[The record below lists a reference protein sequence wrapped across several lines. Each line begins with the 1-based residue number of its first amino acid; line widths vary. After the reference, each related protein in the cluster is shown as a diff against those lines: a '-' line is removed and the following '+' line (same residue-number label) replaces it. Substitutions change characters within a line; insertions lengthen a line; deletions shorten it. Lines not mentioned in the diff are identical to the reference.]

1 MTERTSLNDIPWM
14 DRENSILQNISLKP
28 LIIWLVGVG
37 FLTLGAQ
44 SSALAPTAAQSD
56 TLKEIIDVI
65 EDRHYASRRYDDGL
79 SAQHFTA
86 YLDALD
92 PQRMFFEADD
102 IAAFS
107 QWQLTLDNAGRAG
120 DLAPAFTIFN
130 NFHDELKD
138 RLTEILE
145 TLPQTL
151 GSFDYE
157 VEEYLEI
164 DRSAMP
170 WAKNDTELDERWRKR
185 LKNQALSLL
194 LAEKAPAEIPETLER
209 RYQNQLKRLAQYN
222 AQDVF
227 QIYAN
232 TLAEQYD
239 PHTNYFSPR
248 RAENFDINMSLSFEG
263 IGAILQIDDEYAK
276 VTRLV
281 PAGPADKQGGL
292 RPSDLIM
299 GVGQGETG
307 PIEDVIGWRLD
318 EIVDLIRGPRDTTVR
333 LEVIP
338 DKGKTDQRRVVPIR
352 RNEVKLEEQ
361 AAQKEII
368 EFTDEEDQTHRVGV
382 IDIPAFYIDFE
393 AYRQGD
399 KLYRSTTRDVKKLV
413 DELVAEGVEGIVIDL
428 RDNGGGSLQEAN
440 QLTGLFIEYGPTVQI
455 RSAESRVWRDGKR
468 RRSQYYEGPLAVMIN
483 RLSASASEIFAGAI
497 QDYGRG
503 IIVGEQS
510 FGKGTVQSLVP
521 LQEGQLKITES
532 KFYRVSGGSTQHR
545 GVVPD
550 IDYPS
555 LFDPEKIGESAL
567 DNALAWDQI
576 APTRFNRYNNYD
588 TIIPTLAS
596 MHNARAANDP
606 DYQFL
611 QDQVEMAQ
619 DARAISALP
628 LQQSGRIAMRD
639 EQEALALA
647 IENKR
652 RLSKG
657 LEPLATLDT
666 DDEIAADPPIVSNEE
681 TALPQN
687 APLETGDDEEATPD
701 VLLLE
706 TGKILVDS
714 ISLRPRDIVAS
725 RVAPES

>member
-1 MTERTSLNDIPWM
+1 MSCAVAQDSKDGFGRRML
-14 DRENSILQNISLKP
+14 RRISLKP

-37 FLTLGAQ
+37 LVTVAAQ
-44 SSALAPTAAQSD
+44 GYALAPASAQSD
-56 TLKEIIDVI
+56 TLKEIIEVI

-92 PQRMFFEADD
+92 PQRMFFDADD
-102 IAAFS
+102 IDLFS
-107 QWQLTLDNAGRAG
+107 QWRLALDNAGRAG
-120 DLAPAFTIFN
+120 DLAPAFTMFN
-130 NFHDELKD
+130 KYHDELKD
-138 RLTEILE
+138 RLTGILN
-145 TLPQTL
+145 TLPETIE
-151 GSFDYE
+151 SFDYE
-157 VEEYLEI
+157 VEEYLDI
-164 DRSAMP
+164 DRSAMT
-170 WAKNDTELDERWRKR
+170 WAQDDAELDERWRKR
-185 LKNQALSLL
+185 IKNQALSLL
-194 LAEKAPAEIPETLER
+194 LAEKAPEEIPETLER
-209 RYQNQLKRLAQYN
+209 RYQSQLKRLGQYN

-338 DKGKTDQRRVVPIR
+338 DKGKSDQRRVVPIR

-361 AAQKEII
+361 AAQKQII
-368 EFTDEEDQTHRVGV
+368 EFTDEDGQAHSVGV

-399 KLYRSTTRDVKKLV
+399 KFYRSTTRDVKKLV
-413 DELVAEGVEGIVIDL
+413 DELVSDGVEGIVIDL

-550 IDYPS
+550 INYPS

-588 TIIPTLAS
+588 SIIPTLAS
-596 MHNARAANDP
+596 LHNARAANDP

-611 QDQVEMAQ
+611 QDQVDLAQ
-619 DARAISALP
+619 GARAISVLP

-657 LEPLATLDT
+657 LEPLETLDT
-666 DDEIAADPPIVSNEE
+666 DDDVPESTPTVSNEE
-681 TALPQN
+681 TALPHN
-687 APLETGDDEEATPD
+687 EVEDAADDEAATPD

-714 ISLRPRDIVAS
+714 ISLRPTDSVAS
-725 RVAPES
+725 RSARES

>member
-1 MTERTSLNDIPWM
+1 MSCAVAQDSKDGFGRRML
-14 DRENSILQNISLKP
+14 RRISLKP

-37 FLTLGAQ
+37 LVTVSAQ
-44 SSALAPTAAQSD
+44 GYALAPASAQSD
-56 TLKEIIDVI
+56 TLKEIIEVI
-65 EDRHYASRRYDDGL
+65 EDRHYASRRYDDSL

-92 PQRMFFEADD
+92 TQRMFFNADD
-102 IAAFS
+102 IDTFS
-107 QWQLTLDNAGRAG
+107 QWRLALDNAGRAG
-120 DLAPAFTIFN
+120 DLAPAFTMFN
-130 NFHDELKD
+130 RYHDELKD
-138 RLTEILE
+138 RLTRILS
-145 TLPQTL
+145 TLPETIER
-151 GSFDYE
+151 FDYE
-157 VEEYLEI
+157 VKEYLDI

-170 WAKNDTELDERWRKR
+170 WAQDDAELNERWRKR
-185 LKNQALSLL
+185 IKNQALSIL
-194 LAEKAPAEIPETLER
+194 LAEKAPEEIPETLER
-209 RYQNQLKRLAQYN
+209 RYQSQLKRLAQYN

-292 RPSDLIM
+292 RPSYLIM

-361 AAQKEII
+361 AAQKQII
-368 EFTDEEDQTHRVGV
+368 EFTDEDGQTHRVGV

-393 AYRQGD
+393 AYRRGD

-413 DELVAEGVEGIVIDL
+413 DELVSDGVEVIVIDL

-550 IDYPS
+550 INYPS

-576 APTRFNRYNNYD
+576 APTRFNRYDNYD
-588 TIIPTLAS
+588 SIIPTLAS
-596 MHNARAANDP
+596 LHNARAANDP

-611 QDQVEMAQ
+611 QDQVDLAQ
-619 DARAISALP
+619 GARAISVLP

-657 LEPLATLDT
+657 LEPLETLDT
-666 DDEIAADPPIVSNEE
+666 DDDVPESTPTVSNEE
-681 TALPQN
+681 TALPHN
-687 APLETGDDEEATPD
+687 EVEDAADDEAATPD

-714 ISLRPRDIVAS
+714 ISLRPTGVVAS
-725 RVAPES
+725 RSARES

>member
-1 MTERTSLNDIPWM
+1 MSCAVAQDSKDGFGRRML
-14 DRENSILQNISLKP
+14 RRISLKP

-37 FLTLGAQ
+37 LVTVAAQ
-44 SSALAPTAAQSD
+44 GYALAPASAQSD
-56 TLKEIIDVI
+56 TLKEIIEVI

-92 PQRMFFEADD
+92 PQRMFFDADD
-102 IAAFS
+102 IDLFS
-107 QWQLTLDNAGRAG
+107 QWRLALDNAGRAG
-120 DLAPAFTIFN
+120 DLAPAFTMFN
-130 NFHDELKD
+130 KYHDELKD
-138 RLTEILE
+138 RLTGILN
-145 TLPQTL
+145 TLPETIE
-151 GSFDYE
+151 SFDYE
-157 VEEYLEI
+157 VEEYLDI

-170 WAKNDTELDERWRKR
+170 WAQDDAELDERWRKR
-185 LKNQALSLL
+185 IKNQALSLL
-194 LAEKAPAEIPETLER
+194 LAEKAPEEIPETLER
-209 RYQNQLKRLAQYN
+209 RYQSQLKRLGQYN

-338 DKGKTDQRRVVPIR
+338 DKGKSDQRRVVPIR

-361 AAQKEII
+361 AAQKQII
-368 EFTDEEDQTHRVGV
+368 EFTDEDGQTHRVGV

-393 AYRQGD
+393 AYRRGD

-413 DELVAEGVEGIVIDL
+413 DELVSDGVEGIVIDL

-550 IDYPS
+550 INYPS

-588 TIIPTLAS
+588 SIIPTLAS
-596 MHNARAANDP
+596 LHNARAANDP

-611 QDQVEMAQ
+611 QDQVDLAQ
-619 DARAISALP
+619 DARAISVLP

-657 LEPLATLDT
+657 LEPLETLDT
-666 DDEIAADPPIVSNEE
+666 DDDVPESTPTVSNEE
-681 TALPQN
+681 TALPHN
-687 APLETGDDEEATPD
+687 EVEDAADDEAATPD

-714 ISLRPRDIVAS
+714 ISLRPTDSVAS
-725 RVAPES
+725 HSARES

>member
-1 MTERTSLNDIPWM
+1 MSCAVAQDSKDGFGRRML
-14 DRENSILQNISLKP
+14 RRISLKP

-37 FLTLGAQ
+37 LVTVSAQ
-44 SSALAPTAAQSD
+44 GYALAPASAQSD
-56 TLKEIIDVI
+56 TLKEIIEVI

-92 PQRMFFEADD
+92 PQRMFFDADD
-102 IAAFS
+102 IDLFS
-107 QWQLTLDNAGRAG
+107 QWRLALDNAGRAG
-120 DLAPAFTIFN
+120 NLAPAFTMFN
-130 NFHDELKD
+130 KYHDELKG
-138 RLTEILE
+138 RLTGILN
-145 TLPQTL
+145 TLPETIE
-151 GSFDYE
+151 SFDYE
-157 VEEYLEI
+157 VEEYLDI

-170 WAKNDTELDERWRKR
+170 WAQDDAELDERWRKR
-185 LKNQALSLL
+185 IKNQALSLL
-194 LAEKAPAEIPETLER
+194 LAEKAPEEIPETLER
-209 RYQNQLKRLAQYN
+209 RYQSQLKRLGQYN

-263 IGAILQIDDEYAK
+263 IGAMLQIDDEYAK

-361 AAQKEII
+361 AAQKQII
-368 EFTDEEDQTHRVGV
+368 EFTDEDGQTHRVGV

-393 AYRQGD
+393 AYRRGD

-413 DELVAEGVEGIVIDL
+413 DELVSDGVEGIVIDL

-550 IDYPS
+550 INYPS

-576 APTRFNRYNNYD
+576 APTRFNRYDNYD
-588 TIIPTLAS
+588 SIIPTLAS
-596 MHNARAANDP
+596 LHNARAANDP

-611 QDQVEMAQ
+611 QDQVDLAQ
-619 DARAISALP
+619 GARAISVLP

-657 LEPLATLDT
+657 LEPLETLDT
-666 DDEIAADPPIVSNEE
+666 DDDVLESTPTVSNEE
-681 TALPQN
+681 TALPHN
-687 APLETGDDEEATPD
+687 EVEDAADDEAATPD

-714 ISLRPRDIVAS
+714 ISLRPTDVVAS
-725 RVAPES
+725 RSARES

>member
-170 WAKNDTELDERWRKR
+170 WAKNEIELDERWRKR

>member
-1 MTERTSLNDIPWM
+1 M
-14 DRENSILQNISLKP
+14 ILASE
-28 LIIWLVGVG
+28 GY
-37 FLTLGAQ
+37 
-44 SSALAPTAAQSD
+44 ALAPTAAQSE
-56 TLKEIIDVI
+56 TLKEIVEVI

-92 PQRMFFEADD
+92 PQRMFFEANDV
-102 IAAFS
+102 ATFS
-107 QWQLTLDNAGRAG
+107 QWRLELDNAGRSG
-120 DLAPAFTIFN
+120 NLVPAFTMFN
-130 NFHDELKD
+130 NYHDELKN
-138 RLTEILE
+138 RLTEILG

-151 GSFDYE
+151 EGFDYE

-164 DRSAMP
+164 DRSAVP
-170 WAKNDTELDERWRKR
+170 WARDDAELDERWRKR

-194 LAEKAPAEIPETLER
+194 LAEKAPEEIPETLER

-299 GVGQGETG
+299 GVGEGEEG

-338 DKGKTDQRRVVPIR
+338 DKGKADQRRVVPIR

-368 EFTDEEDQTHRVGV
+368 EFTDEDNQRHRVGV

-413 DELVAEGVEGIVIDL
+413 DELVADGVEGIVIDL

-468 RRSQYYEGPLAVMIN
+468 RRSHYYEGPLAVMIN
-483 RLSASASEIFAGAI
+483 RISASASEIFAGAI

-532 KFYRVSGGSTQHR
+532 KFYRISGGSTQHR

-555 LFDPEKIGESAL
+555 LFDPERIGESAL

-576 APTRFNRYNNYD
+576 APTRFNRYDNYD
-588 TIIPTLAS
+588 AILPSLTSL
-596 MHNARAANDP
+596 HNARAANDP
-606 DYQFL
+606 DYRFL
-611 QDQVEMAQ
+611 QDQADMAQ
-619 DARAISALP
+619 TARGISALP

-639 EQEALALA
+639 EQESLALA

-657 LEPLATLDT
+657 LTPLDSLDT
-666 DDEIAADPPIVSNEE
+666 DQDDAEDAAGVAVEE
-681 TALPQN
+681 DTLLAN
-687 APLETGDDEEATPD
+687 ASAESSDDEEAPPD

-706 TGKILVDS
+706 TGKILVDA

>member
-1 MTERTSLNDIPWM
+1 MSCAVAQDSKDGFGRRML
-14 DRENSILQNISLKP
+14 RRISLKP

-37 FLTLGAQ
+37 LVTVSAQ
-44 SSALAPTAAQSD
+44 GYALAPASAQSD
-56 TLKEIIDVI
+56 TLKEIIEVI

-92 PQRMFFEADD
+92 PQRMFFDADD
-102 IAAFS
+102 IDLFS
-107 QWQLTLDNAGRAG
+107 QWRLALDNAGRAG
-120 DLAPAFTIFN
+120 NLAPAFTMFN
-130 NFHDELKD
+130 KYHDELKG
-138 RLTEILE
+138 RLTGILN
-145 TLPQTL
+145 TLPETIE
-151 GSFDYE
+151 SFDFE
-157 VEEYLEI
+157 VEEYLDI

-170 WAKNDTELDERWRKR
+170 WAQDDAELDERWRKR
-185 LKNQALSLL
+185 IKNQALSLL
-194 LAEKAPAEIPETLER
+194 LAEKAPEEIPETLER
-209 RYQNQLKRLAQYN
+209 RYQSQLKRLGQYN

-361 AAQKEII
+361 AAQKQII
-368 EFTDEEDQTHRVGV
+368 EFTDEDGQTHRVGV

-393 AYRQGD
+393 AYRRGD

-413 DELVAEGVEGIVIDL
+413 DELVSDGVEGIVIDL

-550 IDYPS
+550 INYPS

-576 APTRFNRYNNYD
+576 APTRFNRYDNYD
-588 TIIPTLAS
+588 SIIPTLAS
-596 MHNARAANDP
+596 LHNARAANDP

-611 QDQVEMAQ
+611 QDQVDLAQ
-619 DARAISALP
+619 GARAISVLP

-657 LEPLATLDT
+657 LEPLETLDT
-666 DDEIAADPPIVSNEE
+666 DDDVPESTPTVSNEE
-681 TALPQN
+681 TALPHN
-687 APLETGDDEEATPD
+687 DVEVEDAADDEAATPD

-714 ISLRPRDIVAS
+714 ISLRPTDVVAS
-725 RVAPES
+725 RSARES

>member
-1 MTERTSLNDIPWM
+1 MSRAVARHSKDGFGRGIV
-14 DRENSILQNISLKP
+14 RRISVKP

-37 FLTLGAQ
+37 LLTVAAQ
-44 SSALAPTAAQSD
+44 GHALAPASAQSD
-56 TLKEIIDVI
+56 TLKEIIEVI

-92 PQRMFFEADD
+92 PQRMFFDADD
-102 IAAFS
+102 IDLFS
-107 QWQLTLDNAGRAG
+107 QWRLALDNAGRAG
-120 DLAPAFTIFN
+120 DLAPAFTMFN
-130 NFHDELKD
+130 KYHDELKD
-138 RLTEILE
+138 RLTGILG
-145 TLPQTL
+145 TLPETIE
-151 GSFDYE
+151 SFDYE
-157 VEEYLEI
+157 VEEYLDI

-170 WAKNDTELDERWRKR
+170 WAQNDAELDERWRKR
-185 LKNQALSLL
+185 IKNQALSLL
-194 LAEKAPAEIPETLER
+194 LAEKSPEEIPETLER
-209 RYQNQLKRLAQYN
+209 RYESQLKRLAQYN

-299 GVGQGETG
+299 GVGQGESG

-338 DKGKTDQRRVVPIR
+338 DKGKSDQRRVVPIR

-368 EFTDEEDQTHRVGV
+368 EFTDEDGQAHRVGV

-399 KLYRSTTRDVKKLV
+399 KFYRSETRDVKKLV
-413 DELVAEGVEGIVIDL
+413 DELVSDGVEGIVIDL

-550 IDYPS
+550 INYPS

-596 MHNARAANDP
+596 LHNARAANDP

-611 QDQVEMAQ
+611 QDQVDLAQ
-619 DARAISALP
+619 GARAISVLP

-657 LEPLATLDT
+657 LEPLEALDT
-666 DDEIAADPPIVSNEE
+666 DEDVAESTPIASNEE
-681 TALPQN
+681 TALPHN
-687 APLETGDDEEATPD
+687 GIEAATDDEAATPD

-714 ISLRPRDIVAS
+714 ISLRPTDSLAS
-725 RVAPES
+725 RGATRP

>member
-1 MTERTSLNDIPWM
+1 MSCTVAQDSKDGFGRRML
-14 DRENSILQNISLKP
+14 RRISLKP

-37 FLTLGAQ
+37 LVTVAAQ
-44 SSALAPTAAQSD
+44 GYALAPASAQSD
-56 TLKEIIDVI
+56 TLKEIIEVI

-92 PQRMFFEADD
+92 PQRMFFDADD
-102 IAAFS
+102 IDLFS
-107 QWQLTLDNAGRAG
+107 QWRLALDNAGRAG
-120 DLAPAFTIFN
+120 NLAPAFTMFN
-130 NFHDELKD
+130 KYHDELKG
-138 RLTEILE
+138 RLTGILN
-145 TLPQTL
+145 TLPETIE
-151 GSFDYE
+151 SFDFE
-157 VEEYLEI
+157 VEEYLDI

-170 WAKNDTELDERWRKR
+170 WAQDDAELDERWRKR
-185 LKNQALSLL
+185 IKNQALSLL
-194 LAEKAPAEIPETLER
+194 LAEKAPEEIPETLER
-209 RYQNQLKRLAQYN
+209 RYQSQLKRLGQYN

-338 DKGKTDQRRVVPIR
+338 DKGKADQRRVVPIR

-361 AAQKEII
+361 AAQKQII
-368 EFTDEEDQTHRVGV
+368 EFTDEDGQTHRVGV

-393 AYRQGD
+393 AYRRGD

-413 DELVAEGVEGIVIDL
+413 DELVSDGVEGIVIDL

-550 IDYPS
+550 INYPS

-588 TIIPTLAS
+588 SIIPTLAS
-596 MHNARAANDP
+596 LHNARAANNP

-611 QDQVEMAQ
+611 QDQVDLAQ
-619 DARAISALP
+619 DARAISVLP

-657 LEPLATLDT
+657 LEPLETLDT
-666 DDEIAADPPIVSNEE
+666 DDDVPESTPTVSNEE
-681 TALPQN
+681 TALPHN
-687 APLETGDDEEATPD
+687 EVEDAADDEATTPD

-714 ISLRPRDIVAS
+714 ISLRPTDSVAS
-725 RVAPES
+725 RSARES

>member
-1 MTERTSLNDIPWM
+1 VS
-14 DRENSILQNISLKP
+14 
-28 LIIWLVGVG
+28 
-37 FLTLGAQ
+37 AQ
-44 SSALAPTAAQSD
+44 GYALAPASAQSD
-56 TLKEIIDVI
+56 TLKEIIEVI

-92 PQRMFFEADD
+92 PQRMFFDADD
-102 IAAFS
+102 IDLFS
-107 QWQLTLDNAGRAG
+107 QWRLALDNAGRAG
-120 DLAPAFTIFN
+120 NLAPAFTMFN
-130 NFHDELKD
+130 KYHDELKG
-138 RLTEILE
+138 RLTGILN
-145 TLPQTL
+145 TLPETIE
-151 GSFDYE
+151 SFDFE
-157 VEEYLEI
+157 VEEYLDI

-170 WAKNDTELDERWRKR
+170 WAQDDAELDERWRKR
-185 LKNQALSLL
+185 IKNQALSLL
-194 LAEKAPAEIPETLER
+194 LAEKAPEEIPETLER
-209 RYQNQLKRLAQYN
+209 RYQSQLKRLGQYN

-361 AAQKEII
+361 AAQKQII
-368 EFTDEEDQTHRVGV
+368 EFTDEDGQTHRVGV

-393 AYRQGD
+393 AYRRGD

-413 DELVAEGVEGIVIDL
+413 DELVSDGVEGIVIDL

-550 IDYPS
+550 INYPS

-576 APTRFNRYNNYD
+576 APTRFNRYDNYD
-588 TIIPTLAS
+588 SIIPTLAS
-596 MHNARAANDP
+596 LHNARAANDP

-611 QDQVEMAQ
+611 QDQVDLAQ
-619 DARAISALP
+619 GARAISVLP

-657 LEPLATLDT
+657 LEPLETLDT
-666 DDEIAADPPIVSNEE
+666 DDDVPESTPTVSNEE
-681 TALPQN
+681 TALPHN
-687 APLETGDDEEATPD
+687 EVEDAVDDEAATPD

-714 ISLRPRDIVAS
+714 ISLRPTGVVAS
-725 RVAPES
+725 RSARES

>member
-1 MTERTSLNDIPWM
+1 MSCAVAQDSKDGFGRRML
-14 DRENSILQNISLKP
+14 RRISLKP

-37 FLTLGAQ
+37 LVTVSAQ
-44 SSALAPTAAQSD
+44 GYALAPASAQSD
-56 TLKEIIDVI
+56 TLKEIIEVI

-92 PQRMFFEADD
+92 PQRMFFDADD
-102 IAAFS
+102 IDLFS
-107 QWQLTLDNAGRAG
+107 QWRLALDNAGRAG
-120 DLAPAFTIFN
+120 NLAPAFTMFN
-130 NFHDELKD
+130 KYHDELKG
-138 RLTEILE
+138 RLTGILN
-145 TLPQTL
+145 TLPETIE
-151 GSFDYE
+151 SFDFE
-157 VEEYLEI
+157 VEEYLDI

-170 WAKNDTELDERWRKR
+170 WAQDDAELDERWRKR
-185 LKNQALSLL
+185 IKNQALSLL
-194 LAEKAPAEIPETLER
+194 LAEKAPEEIPETLGR
-209 RYQNQLKRLAQYN
+209 RYQSQLKRLGQYN

-361 AAQKEII
+361 AAQKQII
-368 EFTDEEDQTHRVGV
+368 EFTDEDGQTHRVGV

-393 AYRQGD
+393 AYRRGD

-413 DELVAEGVEGIVIDL
+413 DELVSDGVEGIVIDL

-550 IDYPS
+550 INYPS

-588 TIIPTLAS
+588 SIIPTLAS
-596 MHNARAANDP
+596 LHNARAANNP

-611 QDQVEMAQ
+611 QDQVDLAQ
-619 DARAISALP
+619 GARAISVLP

-657 LEPLATLDT
+657 LEPLETLDT
-666 DDEIAADPPIVSNEE
+666 DDDVPESTPTVSNEE
-681 TALPQN
+681 TALPHN
-687 APLETGDDEEATPD
+687 EVEDAADDEAATPD

-714 ISLRPRDIVAS
+714 ISLRPTDVVAS
-725 RVAPES
+725 RSARES

>member
-1 MTERTSLNDIPWM
+1 MSCAVAQDSKDGFGRRML
-14 DRENSILQNISLKP
+14 RRISLKP

-37 FLTLGAQ
+37 LVTVSAQ
-44 SSALAPTAAQSD
+44 GYALAPASAQSD
-56 TLKEIIDVI
+56 TLKEIIEVI

-92 PQRMFFEADD
+92 PQRMFFDADD
-102 IAAFS
+102 IDLFS
-107 QWQLTLDNAGRAG
+107 QWRLALDNAGRAG
-120 DLAPAFTIFN
+120 NLAPAFTMFN
-130 NFHDELKD
+130 KYHDELKG
-138 RLTEILE
+138 RLTGILN
-145 TLPQTL
+145 TLPETIE
-151 GSFDYE
+151 SFDFE
-157 VEEYLEI
+157 VEEYLDI

-170 WAKNDTELDERWRKR
+170 WAQDDAELDERWRKR
-185 LKNQALSLL
+185 IKNQALSLL
-194 LAEKAPAEIPETLER
+194 LAEKAPEEIPETLER
-209 RYQNQLKRLAQYN
+209 RYQSQLKRLGQYN

-333 LEVIP
+333 LEVIH
-338 DKGKTDQRRVVPIR
+338 DKGKADQRRVVPIR

-361 AAQKEII
+361 AAQKQII
-368 EFTDEEDQTHRVGV
+368 EFTDEDGQTHRVGV

-393 AYRQGD
+393 AYRRGD

-413 DELVAEGVEGIVIDL
+413 DELVSDGVEGIVIDL

-550 IDYPS
+550 INYPS

-576 APTRFNRYNNYD
+576 APTRFNRYDNYD
-588 TIIPTLAS
+588 SIIPTLAS
-596 MHNARAANDP
+596 LHNARAANDP

-611 QDQVEMAQ
+611 QDQVDLAQ
-619 DARAISALP
+619 DARAISVLP

-657 LEPLATLDT
+657 LEPLETLDT
-666 DDEIAADPPIVSNEE
+666 DDDVPESTPTVSNEE
-681 TALPQN
+681 TALPHN
-687 APLETGDDEEATPD
+687 EVEDAADDEAATPD

-714 ISLRPRDIVAS
+714 ISLRPTDIMAS
-725 RVAPES
+725 RSARES

>member
-1 MTERTSLNDIPWM
+1 MMCGFAQHSTAGLGRGTL
-14 DRENSILQNISLKP
+14 RRRSLKP
-28 LIIWLVGVG
+28 LIIWLIGVG
-37 FLTLGAQ
+37 LFTVGLQGY
-44 SSALAPTAAQSD
+44 ALAPASAQSD

-65 EDRHYASRRYDDGL
+65 EDRHYASRRYDDSL

-92 PQRMFFEADD
+92 PQRMFFNADD
-102 IAAFS
+102 IDTFS
-107 QWQLTLDNAGRAG
+107 QWRLALDNAGRAG
-120 DLAPAFTIFN
+120 DLAPAFTMFN
-130 NFHDELKD
+130 RYHDELKD
-138 RLTEILE
+138 RLTRILS
-145 TLPQTL
+145 TLPETIER
-151 GSFDYE
+151 FDYE
-157 VEEYLEI
+157 VEEYLDI

-170 WAKNDTELDERWRKR
+170 WAQDDAELNERWRKR
-185 LKNQALSLL
+185 IKNQALSLL
-194 LAEKAPAEIPETLER
+194 LAEKAPEEIPETLER
-209 RYQNQLKRLAQYN
+209 RYQSQLKRLAQYN

-299 GVGQGETG
+299 GVGQGEAG

-318 EIVDLIRGPRDTTVR
+318 EIVDLIRGPRDTIVR

-338 DKGKTDQRRVVPIR
+338 DKGKSDQRRVVPIR

-368 EFTDEEDQTHRVGV
+368 EFTDENGQAHRVGV

-399 KLYRSTTRDVKKLV
+399 KFYRSTTRDVKKLV
-413 DELVAEGVEGIVIDL
+413 DELVSDGVEGIVIDL

-550 IDYPS
+550 INYPS

-576 APTRFNRYNNYD
+576 APTRFNRYHNYD

-596 MHNARAANDP
+596 LHNARAANDP

-611 QDQVEMAQ
+611 QDQVDLAE
-619 DARAISALP
+619 DARAISVLP

-657 LEPLATLDT
+657 LEPLETLDT
-666 DDEIAADPPIVSNEE
+666 DDDLADGAPNASREE
-681 TALPQN
+681 TALPHSQ
-687 APLETGDDEEATPD
+687 PEDVGDEEEETPD
-701 VLLLE
+701 VLVLE
-706 TGKILVDS
+706 AGKILGDA
-714 ISLRPRDIVAS
+714 ISLRPNDIVAS
-725 RVAPES
+725 RGAAES

>member
-1 MTERTSLNDIPWM
+1 MSCAVAQDSKDGFGRRML
-14 DRENSILQNISLKP
+14 RRISLKP

-37 FLTLGAQ
+37 LVTVSAQ
-44 SSALAPTAAQSD
+44 GYALAPASAQSD
-56 TLKEIIDVI
+56 TLKEIIEVI

-92 PQRMFFEADD
+92 PQRMFFDADD
-102 IAAFS
+102 IDLFS
-107 QWQLTLDNAGRAG
+107 QWRLALDNAGRAG
-120 DLAPAFTIFN
+120 NLAPAFTMFN
-130 NFHDELKD
+130 KYHDELKG
-138 RLTEILE
+138 RLTGILN
-145 TLPQTL
+145 TLPETIE
-151 GSFDYE
+151 SFDFE
-157 VEEYLEI
+157 VEEYLDI

-170 WAKNDTELDERWRKR
+170 WAQDDAELDERWRKR
-185 LKNQALSLL
+185 IKNQALSLL
-194 LAEKAPAEIPETLER
+194 LAEKAPEEIPETLER
-209 RYQNQLKRLAQYN
+209 RYQSQLKRLGQYN

-318 EIVDLIRGPRDTTVR
+318 EIVDLIRGPRDTIVR

-338 DKGKTDQRRVVPIR
+338 DKGKSDQRRVVPIR

-361 AAQKEII
+361 AAQKQII
-368 EFTDEEDQTHRVGV
+368 EFTDEDGQTHRVGV

-393 AYRQGD
+393 AYRRGD

-413 DELVAEGVEGIVIDL
+413 DELVSDGVEGIVIDL

-550 IDYPS
+550 INYPS

-576 APTRFNRYNNYD
+576 APTRFNRYDNYD
-588 TIIPTLAS
+588 SIIPTLAS
-596 MHNARAANDP
+596 LHNARAANDP

-611 QDQVEMAQ
+611 QDQVDLAQ
-619 DARAISALP
+619 GARAISVLP

-657 LEPLATLDT
+657 LEPLETLDT
-666 DDEIAADPPIVSNEE
+666 DDDVPESTPTVSNEE
-681 TALPQN
+681 TALPHN
-687 APLETGDDEEATPD
+687 EVEDAADDEAATPD

-714 ISLRPRDIVAS
+714 ISLRPTDVVAS
-725 RVAPES
+725 RSARES

>member
-1 MTERTSLNDIPWM
+1 MSCAVAQDSKDGFGRRML
-14 DRENSILQNISLKP
+14 RRISLKP

-37 FLTLGAQ
+37 LVTVAAQ
-44 SSALAPTAAQSD
+44 GYALAPASAQSD
-56 TLKEIIDVI
+56 TLKEIIEVI

-92 PQRMFFEADD
+92 PQRMFFDADD
-102 IAAFS
+102 IDLFS
-107 QWQLTLDNAGRAG
+107 QWRLALDNAGRAG
-120 DLAPAFTIFN
+120 DLAPAFTMFN
-130 NFHDELKD
+130 KYHDELKD
-138 RLTEILE
+138 RLTGILN
-145 TLPQTL
+145 TLPETIE
-151 GSFDYE
+151 SFDYE
-157 VEEYLEI
+157 VEEYLDI

-170 WAKNDTELDERWRKR
+170 WAQDDAELDERWRKR
-185 LKNQALSLL
+185 IKNQALSLL
-194 LAEKAPAEIPETLER
+194 LAEKAPEEIPETLER
-209 RYQNQLKRLAQYN
+209 RYQSQLKRLGQYN

-338 DKGKTDQRRVVPIR
+338 DKGKSDQRRVVPIR

-361 AAQKEII
+361 AAQKQII
-368 EFTDEEDQTHRVGV
+368 EFTDEDGQAHSVGV

-399 KLYRSTTRDVKKLV
+399 KFYRSTTRDVKKLV
-413 DELVAEGVEGIVIDL
+413 DELVSDGVEGIVIDL

-550 IDYPS
+550 INYPS

-588 TIIPTLAS
+588 SIIPTLAS
-596 MHNARAANDP
+596 LHNARAANDP

-611 QDQVEMAQ
+611 QDQVDLAQ
-619 DARAISALP
+619 GARAISVLP

-657 LEPLATLDT
+657 LEPLETLDT
-666 DDEIAADPPIVSNEE
+666 DDDVPESTPTVSNEE
-681 TALPQN
+681 TALPHN
-687 APLETGDDEEATPD
+687 EVEDAADDEAATPD

-714 ISLRPRDIVAS
+714 ISLRPTDSVAS
-725 RVAPES
+725 RSARES

>member
-1 MTERTSLNDIPWM
+1 MSCAVAQDSKDGFGRRML
-14 DRENSILQNISLKP
+14 RRISLKP

-37 FLTLGAQ
+37 LVTVSAQ
-44 SSALAPTAAQSD
+44 GYALAPASAQSD
-56 TLKEIIDVI
+56 TLKEIIEVI

-92 PQRMFFEADD
+92 PQRMFFDADD
-102 IAAFS
+102 IDLFS
-107 QWQLTLDNAGRAG
+107 QWRLALDNAGRAG
-120 DLAPAFTIFN
+120 NLAPAFTMFN
-130 NFHDELKD
+130 KYHDELKG
-138 RLTEILE
+138 RLTGILN
-145 TLPQTL
+145 TLPETIE
-151 GSFDYE
+151 SFDFE
-157 VEEYLEI
+157 VEEYLDI

-170 WAKNDTELDERWRKR
+170 WAQDDAELDERWRKR
-185 LKNQALSLL
+185 IKNQALSLL
-194 LAEKAPAEIPETLER
+194 LAEKAPEEIPETLER
-209 RYQNQLKRLAQYN
+209 RYQSQLKRLGQYN

-361 AAQKEII
+361 AAQKQII
-368 EFTDEEDQTHRVGV
+368 EFTDEDGQTHRVGV

-393 AYRQGD
+393 AYRRGD

-413 DELVAEGVEGIVIDL
+413 DELVSDGVEGIVIDL

-550 IDYPS
+550 INYPS

-576 APTRFNRYNNYD
+576 APTRFNRYDNYD
-588 TIIPTLAS
+588 SIIPTLAS
-596 MHNARAANDP
+596 LHNARAANNP

-611 QDQVEMAQ
+611 QDQVDLAQ
-619 DARAISALP
+619 DARAISVLP

-657 LEPLATLDT
+657 LEPLETLDT
-666 DDEIAADPPIVSNEE
+666 DDDVPESTPTVSNEE
-681 TALPQN
+681 TALPHN
-687 APLETGDDEEATPD
+687 EVEDAADDEAATPD

-714 ISLRPRDIVAS
+714 ISLRPTDVVAS
-725 RVAPES
+725 RSARES

>member
-170 WAKNDTELDERWRKR
+170 WAKNDTQLDERWRKR

-687 APLETGDDEEATPD
+687 TPLETGDDEEATPD